1 MYTLD
6 FDGLFGS
13 SITKTPLHIYAGAYN
28 TRYHPNL
35 LLLHQSINRLGN
47 NASVAHQ
54 STCIAFADEFMG
66 DLINKA
72 LYQLAPNADSL
83 KLYAYL

>member
-1 MYTLD
+1 MD
-6 FDGLFGS
+6 FSGVVL
-13 SITKTPLHIYAGAYN
+13 KKRPCIYAGAYN

-35 LLLHQSINRLGN
+35 LLSAPVHQPARK

-54 STCIAFADEFMG
+54 STCKAFADEFMG

-72 LYQLAPNADSL
+72 SYRFAPDTGSL